1 MFLALAWCMVGQQD
15 RALASLR
22 AALKAAD
29 GSQPFLQ
36 SRLLGGLTFAHL
48 LGGELLAARL
58 QAQRLAHLA
67 TKQDMRLNKA
77 WSQYFLGCT
86 YLHAAELAN
95 AADRFEHAAAMRHL
109 LEPLAAV
116 DAMAGLALTKALMGR
131 QDQAATVCDQL
142 ARFAQELDEGDC
154 LAVAHSIRA
163 RVALLRGETAAA
175 DQWVL
180 ATDTDTEPAPHNL
193 AIPHNANVSDGWM
206 FSPNKFLGGP
216 MDARYAER
224 QNANEP
230 LMEIIQTK
238 GQSDAHPL
246 MSPNDEFAEFEMFP
260 NMINVGM
267 PSQIK
272 YG

>member
-1 MFLALAWCMVGQQD
+1 
-15 RALASLR
+15 
-22 AALKAAD
+22 
-29 GSQPFLQ
+29 
-36 SRLLGGLTFAHL
+36 
-48 LGGELLAARL
+48 
-58 QAQRLAHLA
+58 
-67 TKQDMRLNKA
+67 
-77 WSQYFLGCT
+77 
-86 YLHAAELAN
+86 
-95 AADRFEHAAAMRHL
+95 
-109 LEPLAAV
+109 
-116 DAMAGLALTKALMGR
+116 
-131 QDQAATVCDQL
+131 
-142 ARFAQELDEGDC
+142 
-154 LAVAHSIRA
+154 
-163 RVALLRGETAAA
+163 
-175 DQWVL
+175 
-180 ATDTDTEPAPHNL
+180 
-193 AIPHNANVSDGWM
+193 M